1 MPGLTPRRVAG
12 GSEHRSTERAHV
24 IPCARRGVPDIA
36 YEEQADEPDRA
47 RHRSGER
54 FALRLDGIKKT

>member
-1 MPGLTPRRVAG
+1 M
-12 GSEHRSTERAHV
+12 
-24 IPCARRGVPDIA
+24 IPCARRGAPDIA

-54 FALRLDGIKKT
+54 FVLRLDGVKKK